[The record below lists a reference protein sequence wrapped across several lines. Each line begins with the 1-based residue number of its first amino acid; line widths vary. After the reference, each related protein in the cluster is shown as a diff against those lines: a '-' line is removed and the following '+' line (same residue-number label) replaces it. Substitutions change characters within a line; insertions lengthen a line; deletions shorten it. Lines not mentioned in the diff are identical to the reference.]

1 MHNLYICYDDV
12 FCSINLV
19 LGKQGSMYHFIQFV
33 YHTKHMLYGIKQVNK
48 FKSKKSTLR
57 KLVYECID
65 DILSDII
72 MHDAFE
78 DVSFPYVLKD
88 NKCLDIYISQSKNYI
103 DTFANDILLDRLK
116 TNIPLLYSAF

>member
-19 LGKQGSMYHFIQFV
+19 FGKQGSMYHFIQFV

-88 NKCLDIYISQSKNYI
+88 NNCLDIYISHSKNNI